1 MAALHQ
7 APWAIFLAV
16 MLSPSARAVK
26 IAVDPASRS
35 DLASDLA
42 PRPTAHE
49 GTAAKE
55 AAINERATKANSWVQ
70 DTSWVVDANSPG
82 YDSSTLAANVMDGNF
97 DTIWNSA
104 GNDSCR
110 THCNNWWIEFDL
122 GSEYMLYG
130 IRITN
135 MGDYGHDATVVELAA
150 ASARGGPFSAAF
162 TTLSLVHS
170 TSAVQEFGISYGAPV
185 QHVRLRVTDTGKP
198 QGYQP
203 YIREVLFQLEQA
215 TTTTTPSPTPSPT
228 PAATTSTTPAAG
240 GASVTG
246 DPHLQNIHG
255 ERFDLMKPGTYV
267 LINIPRK
274 VRAENAMLRVVA
286 EARRLGETCTDMYF
300 QYLNVTGLWAEA
312 KHAGGY
318 HYDSYSAVEDF
329 PEWFAVGNV
338 EVKIVHGRTQTGIL
352 YLNFFIKHLGR
363 AGFPVGGLLGE
374 DDHDDAATLP
384 AGCEKLVALRSA
396 AHSSSSELSV
406 AMASLS

>member
-55 AAINERATKANSWVQ
+55 AAINERATKASSWVQ

-82 YDSSTLAANVMDGNF
+82 HDSSTLAANVMDGNF
-97 DTIWNSA
+97 DTIWNSG

-198 QGYQP
+198 QGTNHTFAKSFFSLSRRRP
-203 YIREVLFQLEQA
+203 
-215 TTTTTPSPTPSPT
+215 
-228 PAATTSTTPAAG
+228 
-240 GASVTG
+240 
-246 DPHLQNIHG
+246 
-255 ERFDLMKPGTYV
+255 
-267 LINIPRK
+267 PR
-274 VRAENAMLRVVA
+274 RP
-286 EARRLGETCTDMYF
+286 ARRPARPQRRPPRRRRRLAALLSQEIHTCRIFT
-300 QYLNVTGLWAEA
+300 V
-312 KHAGGY
+312 
-318 HYDSYSAVEDF
+318 
-329 PEWFAVGNV
+329 
-338 EVKIVHGRTQTGIL
+338 
-352 YLNFFIKHLGR
+352 
-363 AGFPVGGLLGE
+363 
-374 DDHDDAATLP
+374 
-384 AGCEKLVALRSA
+384 
-396 AHSSSSELSV
+396 SV
-406 AMASLS
+406 SI